1 LLELRFVMT
10 ARAIIDGASFGP
22 DALKVIG
29 QAFDLAWAE
38 IVPNFASDPVVT
50 AGARLTL
57 ANAIL
62 SVATEY
68 SRDVEVLKK
77 AGLEAM
83 ARNYTS
89 LPIGWPKVPDTL

>member
-1 LLELRFVMT
+1 
-10 ARAIIDGASFGP
+10 
-22 DALKVIG
+22 VIG

-38 IVPNFASDPVVT
+38 IASNFAADPVVT

-62 SVATEY
+62 LVATEEG
-68 SRDVEVLKK
+68 RDVEVLKK

-83 ARNYTS
+83 ARNYT
-89 LPIGWPKVPDTL
+89 LVPIGNPKTNDQPQWSVLRQ